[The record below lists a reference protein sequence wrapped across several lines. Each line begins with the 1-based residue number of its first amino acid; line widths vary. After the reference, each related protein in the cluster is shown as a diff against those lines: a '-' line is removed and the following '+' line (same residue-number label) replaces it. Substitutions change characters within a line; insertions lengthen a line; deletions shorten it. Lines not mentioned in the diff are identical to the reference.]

1 MNANATDS
9 PPPSDSESNNPYD
22 VLRDDDDDEVPTDLD
37 QKSGDESEDKSLRSE
52 PSESEYESATDT
64 ISLTSKLKKPK
75 RTSDDSIVTQEPT
88 QSLDSQSNDSIMTRT
103 LGCGSSSIR

>member
-1 MNANATDS
+1 MTANATDS

-22 VLRDDDDDEVPTDLD
+22 VLRDNDDNEVPTDLD
-37 QKSGDESEDKSLRSE
+37 QKSGDESEDKSLRLE

-88 QSLDSQSNDSIMTRT
+88 PSLDSQSNDYFSGTRWSREYAT
-103 LGCGSSSIR
+103 